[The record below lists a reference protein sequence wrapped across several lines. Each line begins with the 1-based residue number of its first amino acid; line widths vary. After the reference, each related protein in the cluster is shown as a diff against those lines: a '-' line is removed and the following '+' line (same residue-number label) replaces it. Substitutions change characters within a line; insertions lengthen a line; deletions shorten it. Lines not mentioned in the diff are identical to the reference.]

1 MLLSLN
7 SIPETVI
14 PGFKGGTGRTCARI
28 YADESNK
35 IMHGL
40 LPPGA
45 SIGALH
51 THETNCEVIYILSGT
66 GKALCDD
73 TEELLG
79 PGSCHYCPM
88 GHRHSLI
95 NCGSEDLVFFAVVPE
110 HRL

>member
-14 PGFKGGTGRTCARI
+14 PGFKGGTGRTRARI

-45 SIGALH
+45 SIGAH
-51 THETNCEVIYILSGT
+51 VHETSSEIIWILSGT

-79 PGSCHYCPM
+79 PSSCHYCPT
-88 GHRHSLI
+88 
-95 NCGSEDLVFFAVVPE
+95 V
-110 HRL
+110 

>member
-45 SIGALH
+45 SIGAH
-51 THETNCEVIYILSGT
+51 VH
-66 GKALCDD
+66 
-73 TEELLG
+73 
-79 PGSCHYCPM
+79 
-88 GHRHSLI
+88 
-95 NCGSEDLVFFAVVPE
+95 
-110 HRL
+110 

>member
-45 SIGALH
+45 SIGAH
-51 THETNCEVIYILSGT
+51 VHETSSEIIWILSGT

-88 GHRHSLI
+88 I

>member
-45 SIGALH
+45 SIGAQV
-51 THETNCEVIYILSGT
+51 HETGT

>member
-45 SIGALH
+45 SIGAQV
-51 THETNCEVIYILSGT
+51 HETSSEIIWILSGT

-95 NCGSEDLVFFAVVPE
+95 NCGSEDQVFFAVVPE

>member
-45 SIGALH
+45 SIGAQV
-51 THETNCEVIYILSGT
+51 HETSSEIIWILSGT
-66 GKALCDD
+66 GKALGDD

>member
-45 SIGALH
+45 SIGAQV
-51 THETNCEVIYILSGT
+51 HETSSEIIWILSGT

-79 PGSCHYCPM
+79 PGSGHYCPM

>member
-45 SIGALH
+45 SSEI
-51 THETNCEVIYILSGT
+51 IWILSGT

>member
-45 SIGALH
+45 SIGAQV
-51 THETNCEVIYILSGT
+51 HETSSEIIWILSGT

-79 PGSCHYCPM
+79 PCSCHYCPM

>member
-1 MLLSLN
+1 MPLSLN

-45 SIGALH
+45 SIGAH
-51 THETNCEVIYILSGT
+51 VHETSSEIIWILSGT

-79 PGSCHYCPM
+79 PGSCHY
-88 GHRHSLI
+88 
-95 NCGSEDLVFFAVVPE
+95 
-110 HRL
+110 

>member
-14 PGFKGGTGRTCARI
+14 PGFKGGTCRTCARI

-40 LPPGA
+40 LPRGA
-45 SIGALH
+45 SIGAH
-51 THETNCEVIYILSGT
+51 VHETSSEIIWILSGT

>member
-45 SIGALH
+45 SIGAQV
-51 THETNCEVIYILSGT
+51 HETSSEIIWILSGT

-110 HRL
+110 HEKR

>member
-28 YADESNK
+28 YADESN
-35 IMHGL
+35 GL

-45 SIGALH
+45 SIGAH
-51 THETNCEVIYILSGT
+51 VHETSSEIIWILSGT

>member
-40 LPPGA
+40 LPPSA
-45 SIGALH
+45 SIGAH
-51 THETNCEVIYILSGT
+51 VHETSSEIIWILSGT